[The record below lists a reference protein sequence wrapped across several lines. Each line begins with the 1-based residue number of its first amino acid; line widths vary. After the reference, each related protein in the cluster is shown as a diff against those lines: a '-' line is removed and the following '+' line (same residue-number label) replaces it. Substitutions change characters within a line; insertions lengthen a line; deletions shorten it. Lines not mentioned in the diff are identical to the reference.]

1 LLTEKASLRFFG
13 GAGEIGGNQIL
24 LEADDTRIF
33 LDMGLNLSRYN
44 EYFKKFFSEPKELS
58 EMTRVGL
65 IPDLRGLDAIDA
77 CFISH
82 AHADH
87 WKSMVALQKNTEV
100 FTNSC
105 TKKLID
111 ASISSSRSKIEHYD
125 HLNFH
130 QFKTNEAI
138 KIRNITVEAFSVDHS
153 VPGANAFLVHTTAGT
168 LAYSGDFRLH
178 GRYQP
183 STYFWEPV
191 KERRE
196 RIESYI
202 CEATN
207 SGHLL
212 SVQTEK
218 DVEMHC
224 VSCIEK
230 CKRLVIVDI
239 SANDTERIRTL
250 LNVATKTN
258 RKMLATKRIIESLKA
273 LQDEPEMYL
282 PKVEEVTP
290 FEEEMSQHARNNPN
304 KYLVCTSF
312 YGEKE
317 VRELMPPSS
326 SLYIL
331 SSSEPFE
338 EEREIDFRRLQ
349 NWLNIYG
356 VPMYQ
361 IHSSGHSF
369 PLDLRYVVQKLKP
382 RTVFPIH
389 TIFPEAFGKLVE
401 DVTSVTIPTKN
412 ETYYVGN

>member
-1 LLTEKASLRFFG
+1 MKEKPSLRFFG

-44 EYFKKFFSEPKELS
+44 EYFKKFFSEPKDVSEL
-58 EMTRVGL
+58 TKVGL
-65 IPDLRGLDAIDA
+65 IPDLKELDAIDA
-77 CFISH
+77 CLISH
-82 AHADH
+82 AHTDH
-87 WKSMVALQKNTEV
+87 WKSIVALSKNTKV
-100 FTNSC
+100 YTNSC
-105 TKKLID
+105 TKRLID

-125 HLNFH
+125 HLDFH
-130 QFKTNEAI
+130 QFKTNETI

-153 VPGANAFLVHTTAGT
+153 VPGASAFLVHTTAGT

-191 KERRE
+191 KERGE
-196 RIESYI
+196 RIESLI

-212 SVQTEK
+212 SAQTEK

-250 LNVATKTN
+250 LNVAMKTN
-258 RKMLATKRIIESLKA
+258 RKVLATKRIILSLKA
-273 LQDEPEMYL
+273 LRDEPEMYP
-282 PKVEEVTP
+282 PKVEEVTS
-290 FEEEMSQHARNNPN
+290 FEEMSQNVRNNPN

-317 VRELMPPSS
+317 VRELMPPPS

-382 RTVFPIH
+382 RTVFPVH
-389 TIFPEAFGKLVE
+389 TIFPEAFRKLVE
-401 DVTSVTIPTKN
+401 DVTSVTIPNKN
-412 ETYYVGN
+412 ETYYIGN